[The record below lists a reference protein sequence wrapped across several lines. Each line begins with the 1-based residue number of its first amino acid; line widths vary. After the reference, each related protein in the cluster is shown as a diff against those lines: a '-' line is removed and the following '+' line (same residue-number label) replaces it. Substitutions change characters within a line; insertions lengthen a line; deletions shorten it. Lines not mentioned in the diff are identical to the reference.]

1 MYIQGDTLT
10 ILKDSGDFIL
20 ACCEGEVG
28 WVKRENVSFDAT
40 GPIASSSSPSAE
52 EKYPGTPRD
61 AHQTFV
67 PADATSGPFSGEEHG
82 SKRLSRKAVPP
93 ALVLNK
99 SFNTSSLSNFDF
111 ASPSLPSPIASDE
124 ATVSSATRDVFPEA
138 SIYSPQQHTG
148 RIKPIAEESQES
160 LRDIRRVTSYG
171 SDCSDRSSGSGRI
184 GGIVLGNMSRRHS
197 GASPSGLPMLT
208 VPVTSE
214 DDRETIV
221 SPTPE
226 AAANL
231 SLSALGVFPSPTLPP
246 TQTQQAFN
254 RLAPVLT
261 VPKRQSLAV
270 ETSRTSVM
278 SSESNET
285 EVMRMEDVREDEER
299 ISFDG
304 TARFASSPPVT
315 SRPFQPIKALN
326 LSAFSL
332 GEYRD
337 AAHDTTEQMSPS
349 SLHTFGGDGLMSSEL
364 LLSRDPPGTLS
375 PDRTGATFGLS
386 ADRTGTS
393 FLDLDTSGPNF
404 RLFEDGVEIPPLPPY
419 VSQPHPSE
427 TIIEEEQLELDTP
440 RAKSTPTFADT
451 ETMTGS
457 PESKRTVQ
465 GRGSVYGSEE
475 TVLDTPQ
482 SLPLAGFSHA
492 PAVGE
497 VLSNGAHVNGSDLNE
512 QNTLAPFPTEE
523 SFKPNGLLTPA
534 MSSVSLS
541 PSLITPGS
549 PNPNEDRWS
558 IDSRYMA
565 KAAMRNNFYALGHS
579 PMLTVVER
587 QKLEARLSQLSMMS
601 GNNRNNTDSWVL
613 VEPPTRGVAQNDPNS
628 ATLPTDEPPAGYEF
642 APIQTP
648 TLRSSSE
655 SPNRSLTAVSPPT
668 VARKTPPP
676 PPIQTGSSPDSI
688 GRPRSR
694 PRPLAIVGTP
704 VGSGQAQ
711 YVETSGLNSNRPFR
725 PLPSL
730 NSSPSAHLTKND
742 HPSGASPSLPESVPF
757 RPLPEVPKAPAIRT
771 QSPENVSPSTQLRQ
785 LPPTPTTHRDQQ
797 AALGLGKPARNS
809 SSGSRPLPVPGDVQ
823 RSMTAPQETIIR
835 SDSPSVISDDSG
847 GRAASQPGERMFKV
861 SRVPVPRVSMDQEAA
876 VTPRASQF
884 PQSQA
889 AQYAESTRRAMTPVK
904 QSLIS
909 VSAPVSNRP
918 SPARHLASHP
928 VVNGWNSSSET
939 EQLSD
944 QPISSTPPTVTRSR
958 SKSISAGIAKAF
970 GKDRRKASLDISSPL
985 PNVFRISPP
994 RASTSSRNTDGLLRV
1009 GGNSSSRSDSGS
1021 IGDSSA
1027 GGSVTSIHHFG
1038 SDISSPTAR
1047 TSIQKSRFQ
1056 PPVSHRDFEDPTV
1069 KTDGM
1074 EFQMIQPPRRQLDP
1088 PAIKLKV
1095 DSSSLGLLPPE
1106 EMAGLE
1112 PPGSTSSSSHGHSS
1126 LESEEAAPEID
1137 EWGFLVSRSPTP
1149 ALFHTRTSPETVR
1162 AAEQKWLNIIATPLS
1177 HGQQPPKKVRRLVIE
1192 QGVPNSL
1199 RGRVWGWFM
1208 SNGMNGRVGGL
1219 FQRLVSNEAG
1229 PFDDQIERDVA
1240 KVYSDHSAFC
1250 SRDSPGRADLRTL
1263 LRAYVHFAPSG
1274 YHSELALIGG
1284 ALLIH
1289 AVVEDAFWLLAGL
1302 FNGVLKTYYV
1312 KDRSGFRVDLH
1323 VFAGILQGSEP
1334 KVAQLFRDVGVAPH
1348 DYLQPWWMG
1357 MLIRCLPWPTV
1368 LRLFDAVISEG
1379 PRFLLIA
1386 SLAVITLS
1394 RDRLLALPR
1403 NSKVILNYL
1412 HHLPQD
1418 SLMLPD
1424 TFMRACDQ
1432 VKLRDDDLKKLRASV
1447 KDQLAAA
1454 GRE

>member
-1 MYIQGDTLT
+1 MRL
-10 ILKDSGDFIL
+10 
-20 ACCEGEVG
+20 
-28 WVKRENVSFDAT
+28 VS
-40 GPIASSSSPSAE
+40 S
-52 EKYPGTPRD
+52 
-61 AHQTFV
+61 V
-67 PADATSGPFSGEEHG
+67 ADADFSG
-82 SKRLSRKAVPP
+82 
-93 ALVLNK
+93 
-99 SFNTSSLSNFDF
+99 
-111 ASPSLPSPIASDE
+111 
-124 ATVSSATRDVFPEA
+124 
-138 SIYSPQQHTG
+138 
-148 RIKPIAEESQES
+148 
-160 LRDIRRVTSYG
+160 
-171 SDCSDRSSGSGRI
+171 
-184 GGIVLGNMSRRHS
+184 
-197 GASPSGLPMLT
+197 
-208 VPVTSE
+208 TSE
-214 DDRETIV
+214 NDRETIV

-246 TQTQQAFN
+246 TQTQQAYS

-261 VPKRQSLAV
+261 VPKRQSLAA
-270 ETSRTSVM
+270 ETSRVSMM
-278 SSESNET
+278 SNASNET
-285 EVMRMEDVREDEER
+285 EVMRMDDVKEDEER

-304 TARFASSPPVT
+304 TARLASSPPMS
-315 SRPFQPIKALN
+315 SRPFQPIRALN

-337 AAHDTTEQMSPS
+337 AALETSDPLSPS
-349 SLHTFGGDGLMSSEL
+349 SLNTFGGDGLISREL
-364 LLSRDPPGTLS
+364 LLGRDPPGTLS

-386 ADRTGTS
+386 ADRTGTN
-393 FLDLDTSGPNF
+393 FLDLDTSGPSL
-404 RLFEDGVEIPPLPPY
+404 RLFEDSVEIPPLPPY
-419 VSQPHPSE
+419 VAQPSAPELVAEREHL
-427 TIIEEEQLELDTP
+427 EQDTP
-440 RAKSTPTFADT
+440 RAKSTPTFAET
-451 ETMTGS
+451 ETMDGS

-482 SLPLAGFSHA
+482 SVPLAGFSHA
-492 PAVGE
+492 PVIGE
-497 VLSNGAHVNGSDLNE
+497 VSSNGIQINGSELIE
-512 QNTLAPFPTEE
+512 QSILSPQSADT
-523 SFKPNGLLTPA
+523 SFKPQGLLTPA

-541 PSLITPGS
+541 PSMITPGS

-558 IDSRYMA
+558 VDSRYMA
-565 KAAMRNNFYALGHS
+565 TAAMRSNFYALGHS

-587 QKLEARLSQLSMMS
+587 QRLEARLSQLSMMS
-601 GNNRNNTDSWVL
+601 AATRNKKDSWVM
-613 VEPPTRGVAQNDPNS
+613 VDPPTRGVAQNDPNS
-628 ATLPTDEPPAGYEF
+628 ATLPTDEPPAGYEY
-642 APIQTP
+642 APSPIHAP
-648 TLRSSSE
+648 GVSSE
-655 SPNRSLTAVSPPT
+655 SSYRALTAVSPPA

-676 PPIQTGSSPDSI
+676 PPIQTGSSSGGV
-688 GRPRSR
+688 GRSRAR
-694 PRPLAIVGTP
+694 PRPLAIVGAP
-704 VGSGQAQ
+704 MGSGQAQ
-711 YVETSGLNSNRPFR
+711 YVETRGLGRSRPFR

-730 NSSPSAHLTKND
+730 NPAPTAQLTRDTLSSAVP
-742 HPSGASPSLPESVPF
+742 PPSLPESVPF
-757 RPLPEVPKAPAIRT
+757 RPLPVLPKSTALP
-771 QSPENVSPSTQLRQ
+771 SHSSDNVSPSTQLRQ
-785 LPPTPTTHRDQQ
+785 LPPTPTSHRDQQ
-797 AALGLGKPARNS
+797 AALGLGKPARTS
-809 SSGSRPLPVPGDVQ
+809 SSGSRPLPVPGEVQ
-823 RSMTAPQETIIR
+823 RSNTAPQETIVR
-835 SDSPSVISDDSG
+835 SESPSAISDESG
-847 GRAASQPGERMFKV
+847 GRAASQPNERLFKV
-861 SRVPVPRVSMDQEAA
+861 SRVPVPRVSTEQDTLAT
-876 VTPRASQF
+876 TPKASQF

-909 VSAPVSNRP
+909 VSAPVSTRP
-918 SPARHLASHP
+918 SPARQLAPHP
-928 VVNGWNSSSET
+928 AVNGWSTSSET

-944 QPISSTPPTVTRSR
+944 QPISSNPPTVTRSR

-970 GKDRRKASLDISSPL
+970 GKDRRKASLDISTPL

-994 RASTSSRNTDGLLRV
+994 RTSTSSRNTDGLLRV
-1009 GGNSSSRSDSGS
+1009 GGTSSSRSDSGS

-1027 GGSVTSIHHFG
+1027 GGSVTSIHHYG
-1038 SDISSPTAR
+1038 SDVSSPTAR
-1047 TSIQKSRFQ
+1047 TSTQRSRFQ
-1056 PPVSHRDFEDPTV
+1056 PPVSHRDFVDPTV

-1074 EFQMIQPPRRQLDP
+1074 EFEIIQPPRRQIDP
-1088 PAIKLKV
+1088 PAIRLKV

-1112 PPGSTSSSSHGHSS
+1112 PPSSTSSSSHGHGSM
-1126 LESEEAAPEID
+1126 EGEEPAPETD

-1192 QGVPNSL
+1192 QGIPNSL
-1199 RGRVWGWFM
+1199 RGRVWGWLM
-1208 SNGMNGRVGGL
+1208 SNGMNGRVDGL
-1219 FQRLVSNEAG
+1219 FQRLVSNEEG
-1229 PFDDQIERDVA
+1229 EFDEQIERDVA
-1240 KVYSDHSAFC
+1240 KVYSDHSSFC
-1250 SRDSPGRADLRTL
+1250 NRDSPGRADLRTL

-1302 FNGVLKTYYV
+1302 FNRVLKTYYV

-1368 LRLFDAVISEG
+1368 LRLFDAVIAEG

-1418 SLMLPD
+1418 SLLLPD

-1432 VKLRDDDLKKLRASV
+1432 VKLRDDDLKKLRSSV

>member
-1 MYIQGDTLT
+1 MPSITPVLT
-10 ILKDSGDFIL
+10 P
-20 ACCEGEVG
+20 A
-28 WVKRENVSFDAT
+28 VSD
-40 GPIASSSSPSAE
+40 
-52 EKYPGTPRD
+52 
-61 AHQTFV
+61 
-67 PADATSGPFSGEEHG
+67 
-82 SKRLSRKAVPP
+82 
-93 ALVLNK
+93 
-99 SFNTSSLSNFDF
+99 
-111 ASPSLPSPIASDE
+111 
-124 ATVSSATRDVFPEA
+124 
-138 SIYSPQQHTG
+138 
-148 RIKPIAEESQES
+148 
-160 LRDIRRVTSYG
+160 
-171 SDCSDRSSGSGRI
+171 
-184 GGIVLGNMSRRHS
+184 
-197 GASPSGLPMLT
+197 
-208 VPVTSE
+208 

-270 ETSRTSVM
+270 ETSRVSVM
-278 SSESNET
+278 SSGSNET
-285 EVMRMEDVREDEER
+285 EVMKMDDVREVEER

-304 TARFASSPPVT
+304 TARLASSPPVT

-337 AAHDTTEQMSPS
+337 AVHDTTEQLSPS
-349 SLHTFGGDGLMSSEL
+349 SLNTFGGDGLISSEL
-364 LLSRDPPGTLS
+364 LLHRDPPGTLS

-393 FLDLDTSGPNF
+393 FLDLDTGGPTF

-419 VSQPHPSE
+419 VAHAPATE
-427 TIIEEEQLELDTP
+427 TIIEDEQLELDTP
-440 RAKSTPTFADT
+440 RAQSTPTFTDT

-457 PESKRTVQ
+457 PESKRTVH

-482 SLPLAGFSHA
+482 SVPLAGFSHA
-492 PAVGE
+492 PVIGDMS
-497 VLSNGAHVNGSDLNE
+497 SNGIHANGTEVNE
-512 QNTLAPFPTEE
+512 QSSLAPFPAEE
-523 SFKPNGLLTPA
+523 AFKPQGLLTPA
-534 MSSVSLS
+534 MSSVSLA
-541 PSLITPGS
+541 PSIIAPGS

-601 GNNRNNTDSWVL
+601 ANRNNTDSWVF
-613 VEPPTRGVAQNDPNS
+613 VEPPTRGVAQNDPDS
-628 ATLPTDEPPAGYEF
+628 ATLPTEEPPAGYEF
-642 APIQTP
+642 APATP
-648 TLRSSSE
+648 TVGSTSE
-655 SPNRSLTAVSPPT
+655 SPNRSLSTASPPT
-668 VARKTPPP
+668 VVRKTPPP
-676 PPIQTGSSPDSI
+676 PPIQTGSGSSPDSG
-688 GRPRSR
+688 GRARGSR

-704 VGSGQAQ
+704 AGSGPAQ
-711 YVETSGLNSNRPFR
+711 YVETSGLNNSRPFR

-730 NSSPSAHLTKND
+730 NSSPSALLTKNG
-742 HPSGASPSLPESVPF
+742 PPTSLPPSLPESVPF
-757 RPLPEVPKAPAIRT
+757 RPLPEVPKPPALQT
-771 QSPENVSPSTQLRQ
+771 HSPDNVSPSTQLRQ
-785 LPPTPTTHRDQQ
+785 LPPTPTSHRDQQ
-797 AALGLGKPARNS
+797 AALGLGQPTRTS

-823 RSMTAPQETIIR
+823 RSTTVPQETTVR
-835 SDSPSVISDDSG
+835 SKSPSVISDESG
-847 GRAASQPGERMFKV
+847 SRSASQSGDRMFKV
-861 SRVPVPRVSMDQEAA
+861 SRVPVPRVSMDQDVSAT
-876 VTPRASQF
+876 TPKASQF

-889 AQYAESTRRAMTPVK
+889 AQFAETTRRAMTPVK

-909 VSAPVSNRP
+909 VSAPVSARP
-918 SPARHLASHP
+918 SPARQLASNP
-928 VVNGWNSSSET
+928 VVNGWSSSSET

-944 QPISSTPPTVTRSR
+944 QPISNGPTTVTRSR

-970 GKDRRKASLDISSPL
+970 GKDRRKASLDISTPL

-1009 GGNSSSRSDSGS
+1009 GGTSSSRSDSGS

-1038 SDISSPTAR
+1038 SDMSSPTAR
-1047 TSIQKSRFQ
+1047 SSMQKSRFQ
-1056 PPVSHRDFEDPTV
+1056 PVSHRDFEDPTV

-1074 EFQMIQPPRRQLDP
+1074 EFQMIQPPRRQIDP

-1112 PPGSTSSSSHGHSS
+1112 PPSSTSSSSHGHGSV
-1126 LESEEAAPEID
+1126 ESEEPTPETD

-1149 ALFHTRTSPETVR
+1149 ALFHTRGSPEAVR
-1162 AAEQKWLNIIATPLS
+1162 AAEQKWLHIIATPLS

-1208 SNGMNGRVGGL
+1208 SNGMNGRVDGL

-1229 PFDDQIERDVA
+1229 PFDDQIDRDVA

-1250 SRDSPGRADLRTL
+1250 NRDSPGRSELRTL

-1403 NSKVILNYL
+1403 NPKVILNYL

>member
-1 MYIQGDTLT
+1 M
-10 ILKDSGDFIL
+10 
-20 ACCEGEVG
+20 
-28 WVKRENVSFDAT
+28 
-40 GPIASSSSPSAE
+40 
-52 EKYPGTPRD
+52 
-61 AHQTFV
+61 
-67 PADATSGPFSGEEHG
+67 
-82 SKRLSRKAVPP
+82 
-93 ALVLNK
+93 
-99 SFNTSSLSNFDF
+99 
-111 ASPSLPSPIASDE
+111 
-124 ATVSSATRDVFPEA
+124 
-138 SIYSPQQHTG
+138 
-148 RIKPIAEESQES
+148 
-160 LRDIRRVTSYG
+160 
-171 SDCSDRSSGSGRI
+171 
-184 GGIVLGNMSRRHS
+184 
-197 GASPSGLPMLT
+197 
-208 VPVTSE
+208 TSE

-270 ETSRTSVM
+270 ETSRVSVM
-278 SSESNET
+278 SSASNET
-285 EVMRMEDVREDEER
+285 EVMRMDDVREAEER

-304 TARFASSPPVT
+304 TARMVSPPVS

-337 AAHDTTEQMSPS
+337 AAHDTSEQLSPS
-349 SLHTFGGDGLMSSEL
+349 SLNTFGGDGLISSEL
-364 LLSRDPPGTLS
+364 LLNRDPPGTLS

-419 VSQPHPSE
+419 VAQAHPSE

-440 RAKSTPTFADT
+440 RAKTTPTFADT
-451 ETMTGS
+451 ETMAGS

-475 TVLDTPQ
+475 TVLDTPL
-482 SLPLAGFSHA
+482 SVPLAGFSHA
-492 PAVGE
+492 PVIGE
-497 VLSNGAHVNGSDLNE
+497 LSSGIHVSDANE
-512 QNTLAPFPTEE
+512 QSTLTPFTAEE
-523 SFKPNGLLTPA
+523 QFKPQGLLTPA

-541 PSLITPGS
+541 PSIIAPGS

-601 GNNRNNTDSWVL
+601 ANRNNTDSWVL
-613 VEPPTRGVAQNDPNS
+613 VDPPTRGVAQNDPNS

-642 APIQTP
+642 ASIQTP
-648 TLRSSSE
+648 TLGSTSE
-655 SPNRSLTAVSPPT
+655 SPNRSLSTASPPN

-676 PPIQTGSSPDSI
+676 PPIQTGSSPDSG
-688 GRPRSR
+688 GRSRGR

-711 YVETSGLNSNRPFR
+711 YVETSGLNNSRPFR

-730 NSSPSAHLTKND
+730 NSSPSAHLTKNG
-742 HPSGASPSLPESVPF
+742 PPTGMPPSLPESVPF
-757 RPLPEVPKAPAIRT
+757 RPLPEVPKAPALQT
-771 QSPENVSPSTQLRQ
+771 TSPDSVSPSTQLRQ
-785 LPPTPTTHRDQQ
+785 LPPTPTSHRDQQ
-797 AALGLGKPARNS
+797 AALGLGKPTRTS

-823 RSMTAPQETIIR
+823 RSNTAPTETTVR
-835 SDSPSVISDDSG
+835 SESPSVISDDSG

-861 SRVPVPRVSMDQEAA
+861 SRVPVPRVSMDQEASA
-876 VTPRASQF
+876 STPKASQF

-889 AQYAESTRRAMTPVK
+889 AQFAESTRRAMTPVK

-909 VSAPVSNRP
+909 VSAPVSARP
-918 SPARHLASHP
+918 SPARQLASNP
-928 VVNGWNSSSET
+928 VVNGWSSSSET

-944 QPISSTPPTVTRSR
+944 HPISNTPPTVTRSR

-970 GKDRRKASLDISSPL
+970 GKDRRKASLDISPL

-1009 GGNSSSRSDSGS
+1009 GNSSSRSDSGS

-1038 SDISSPTAR
+1038 SDASPAR
-1047 TSIQKSRFQ
+1047 TSIQRARFQ
-1056 PPVSHRDFEDPTV
+1056 PVSHRDFEDPTV

-1074 EFQMIQPPRRQLDP
+1074 EFQMIQPPRRQIDP

-1112 PPGSTSSSSHGHSS
+1112 PPSTSSSSHGHGSV
-1126 LESEEAAPEID
+1126 ESEEPAPETD

-1149 ALFHTRTSPETVR
+1149 ALFHTRSSPEAVR
-1162 AAEQKWLNIIATPLS
+1162 AAEQKWLSIIATPLS

-1208 SNGMNGRVGGL
+1208 SNGMNGRVDGL